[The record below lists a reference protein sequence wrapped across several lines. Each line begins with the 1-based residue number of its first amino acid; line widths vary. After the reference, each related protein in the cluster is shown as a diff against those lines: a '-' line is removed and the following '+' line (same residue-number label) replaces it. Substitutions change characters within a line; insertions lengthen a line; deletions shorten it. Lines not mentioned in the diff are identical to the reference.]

1 MHPLKNFYT
10 PLSGATQKCF
20 KSGPTLANDSPER
33 SQSLININFSLEF
46 RKTPLHSAFLK
57 GLKEQFLL
65 VLIMAW
71 IKIELLVFTLR

>member
-57 GLKEQFLL
+57 GLKEKFLL